1 MDKNCCSLQWETSS
15 TKCCLLLQ
23 PWCCK
28 LSCYFYFRVHISTTI
43 PTTTST
49 TLFDL
54 NKFPIKSIT
63 TNYHQK
69 NLHVFVNFAFTY
81 NEKEFLCV
89 LMVEGAYKQGVLI
102 MLCFSSQTSWKWI
115 PNTFP
120 FPKWKP
126 FACHNFQLL
135 FFCGI
140 FYLRE
145 KKRKFLL
152 HWENSCFSTS
162 CDHHQEKVFAF
173 EIFFFFISFF
183 KTLIIKNQSTS
194 LHFDHLSIFF
204 FNFINNVAWVLDF
217 FYKPPPRLLYYGLR

>member
-1 MDKNCCSLQWETSS
+1 MQWETSS
-15 TKCCLLLQ
+15 TKFCLLLQ

-28 LSCYFYFRVHISTTI
+28 PSCYFYFKVHISTTI

-54 NKFPIKSIT
+54 NKFPIKSTT

-69 NLHVFVNFAFTY
+69 NLHVFVNFAFTC

-89 LMVEGAYKQGVLI
+89 LMVEGANKQGVLV

-126 FACHNFQLL
+126 FACHYFQLL

-140 FYLRE
+140 FYLP
-145 KKRKFLL
+145 KKKWEIFVALGKFL
-152 HWENSCFSTS
+152 
-162 CDHHQEKVFAF
+162 
-173 EIFFFFISFF
+173 
-183 KTLIIKNQSTS
+183 
-194 LHFDHLSIFF
+194 F
-204 FNFINNVAWVLDF
+204 FNILWSSPRKSICIWNLFFLYFFLQNPYHKKSINIPSFWSSF
-217 FYKPPPRLLYYGLR
+217 HFFSQFYKQCCMGTWFFW